1 MAEVKELDRETL
13 YTEEMINSIKKLEST
28 REDRISEELPVLS
41 IDERKKLLEKFHPDY
56 KAGSLR
62 KLRVGANTGDEIYN
76 EYADIFEAY
85 SVVDSSELDLN
96 QKDFDVDVLIIGGGG
111 AGVAAALLA
120 TEAGANVLLSTK
132 LRLGDANTMMAQG
145 GIQAADKSND
155 SPAIHYLDVMGGGQF
170 KNDKDLVERLVM
182 DASIAIQWL
191 EKLGVMFDK
200 EPDGTMV
207 TIHGGGTS
215 RKRMHSMRDYSGGE
229 IMKTLRDEIRNRDI
243 DIIEFSPAIELFTE
257 RTTGSASGSGG
268 KGGSASFK
276 CTGALL
282 YNMETNEYI
291 IVRAKIVILATG
303 GSGRLHI
310 QKFPTTNHYGATA
323 DGLVMAYRAG
333 ARMSFLDTVQY
344 HPTGA
349 AFPEQIVGLL
359 ITEKVRGL
367 GANLVNK
374 DGNRFIYELET
385 RDTEAA
391 AIIRE
396 CDKLGNG
403 VTTPSGM
410 LGVWLDSPMIDTI
423 HGTGTIQKRLPAM
436 FRQYHR
442 FGINIAKDP
451 ILVFPTQHYQNGGI
465 VINANAETTVP
476 NLLAAGETTGGIH
489 GRNRLMGNSLLDIIV
504 FGRTAGTMAGEQVKK
519 IKPGKL
525 TLDHIK
531 SYHSE
536 LDKQKMKGAHRTP
549 ILLPDYRR
557 FELKA
562 KQLDIFNRI

>member
-1 MAEVKELDRETL
+1 MPETETLDRESL
-13 YTEEMINSIKKLEST
+13 YSPSMIKSMENLEST
-28 REDRISEELPVLS
+28 REFRIKQKLPTLS
-41 IDERKKLLEKFHPDY
+41 IDERKKLLQAFHPDY
-56 KAGSLR
+56 KQGSLR
-62 KLRVGANTGDEIYN
+62 EITIGPNKGEKIYN
-76 EYADIFEAY
+76 EYADILEAY
-85 SVVDSSELDLN
+85 SVIDTESLDLS
-96 QKDFDVDVLIIGGGG
+96 KIDYDTDVLIIGGGG

-120 TEAGANVLLSTK
+120 QEAGANVLLSTK

-145 GIQAADKSND
+145 GIQAADKPND

-170 KNDKDLVERLVM
+170 KNFPELVERLVN
-182 DASIAIQWL
+182 DAPIAIEWL

-229 IMKTLRDEIRNRDI
+229 IMKTLRDEIWNREI
-243 DIIEFSPAIELFTE
+243 DIIEFSPALELLTE
-257 RTTGSASGSGG
+257 PIGGG
-268 KGGSASFK
+268 KYK
-276 CTGALL
+276 CTGAIL
-282 YNMETNEYI
+282 YNMETREHM

-310 QKFPTTNHYGATA
+310 QNFPTTNHYGATA

-333 ARMSFLDTVQY
+333 AKMSFLDTVQY

-367 GANLVNK
+367 GASIVNK
-374 DGNRFIYELET
+374 HGDRFIYELET

-396 CDKLGNG
+396 CYDRGNG
-403 VTTPSGM
+403 VETPSGIQ
-410 LGVWLDSPMIDTI
+410 GVWLDSPMIDNI
-423 HGTGTIQKRLPAM
+423 HGKGTVAKQLPAM
-436 FRQYHR
+436 FRQLHR
-442 FGINIAKDP
+442 FGIDISRDP
-451 ILVFPTQHYQNGGI
+451 MLIYPTQHYQNGG
-465 VINANAETTVP
+465 VSINANSETTVA
-476 NLLAAGETTGGIH
+476 NLYAAGENAGGIH

-504 FGRTAGTMAGEQVKK
+504 FGRAAGISAAEKVRK
-519 IKPGKL
+519 INFGKL
-525 TLDHIK
+525 TLNHVNA
-531 SYHSE
+531 YHKE
-536 LDKQKMKGAHRTP
+536 LDKLRTKLKLDVKSP

-557 FELKA
+557 EELKA
-562 KQLDIFNRI
+562 KRLDVL